1 MMEDI
6 GGFSSMAGRCRNWWS
21 KATMRKFCL
30 AGFTGSKDQVQ
41 KLVHPI
47 KVGVALSLASL
58 FILLKGPDEWL
69 GSNAIWAVMTV
80 VIVFEASV
88 GEQPSSENL
97 ILHHKIYTYI
107 FTYML

>member
-1 MMEDI
+1 
-6 GGFSSMAGRCRNWWS
+6 
-21 KATMRKFCL
+21 MRKFCL
-30 AGFTGSKDQVQ
+30 AEYTGSKDQVQ
-41 KLVHPI
+41 KLVHPM

-80 VIVFEASV
+80 VVVFEASV

-97 ILHHKIYTYI
+97 NLHHKIYIYI